1 MLREN
6 LDIVLRDLLSSEVVD
21 DSNKGSVV
29 TNFDGNTNFLKSKF
43 KRKTS
48 NGGSNLDL
56 KSDSIAKLKES
67 EIIATQSTLPILNR
81 DANPANYDKTRR
93 TKRNILRKKI
103 KRDTKVMSEI
113 KDVSSNND
121 INKRN
126 KRIDKRKALY
136 DFDEIV
142 NDEYKVE
149 FNNEDKAT
157 VKAKYLYES
166 CMNYDILQQRAHQ
179 PLLDLLDTLGGW
191 PILSPDWDAS
201 KFDWLELMAQLRLYN
216 NDILLSEWVGPD
228 IKNSDE
234 FVIQFDQTSLGMK
247 K

>member
-6 LDIVLRDLLSSEVVD
+6 LDIVLKDLLSTEEVD
-21 DSNKGSVV
+21 DSNKGSLV
-29 TNFDGNTNFLKSKF
+29 TNFDGNTNYIKSKF

-48 NGGSNLDL
+48 NSGSNLDL
-56 KSDSIAKLKES
+56 KSDSITKLKDI
-67 EIIATQSTLPILNR
+67 EIIATQSTPPILSR
-81 DANPANYDKTRR
+81 DSNPANYDKTRR
-93 TKRNILRKKI
+93 TKRNTLRRRI
-103 KRDTKVMSEI
+103 KRDTLSE
-113 KDVSSNND
+113 KADASLND
-121 INKRN
+121 IINKRDN
-126 KRIDKRKALY
+126 RIDKRKAFY
-136 DFDEIV
+136 DFDTIV
-142 NDEYKVE
+142 NDEYKVDL
-149 FNNEDKAT
+149 NSDDIAT

-179 PLLDLLDTLGGW
+179 PLLNLLDTLGGW
-191 PILSPDWDAS
+191 PVLSPDWDAS
-201 KFDWLELMAQLRLYN
+201 KFNWLELMAQLRLYN